1 MELMGGMISV
11 DLVWGND
18 KVLPL
23 LLSLNIKPIN
33 NSIPYHACEFS
44 FDNQKIPPQSWNI
57 PPQPFT
63 KQKNCIILQI
73 SSLSLKYYLKN
84 QVSLS
89 NNLPLTSC
97 KIKSHYPLTS
107 CKIKS
112 HYPIIYPLHHV
123 KSSLIIQ

>member
-1 MELMGGMISV
+1 MELMGGMICV
-11 DLVWGND
+11 DLVWGGND

-44 FDNQKIPPQSWNI
+44 FDNQKNSASILKYSTTAFYQA
-57 PPQPFT
+57 
-63 KQKNCIILQI
+63 KKNCIILQI

-97 KIKSHYPLTS
+97 KN
-107 CKIKS
+107 KS